1 MVLFMN
7 FTNSKVAGTLL
18 FIGATQFIIALII
31 AEAIY
36 PGYSVSKNVISDLGV
51 WGRISAPVFNPSI
64 MLFGLMVLASS
75 YFIHKQFGSRSF
87 AVLAAISGAG
97 SLGVG
102 IFPENTFIINGTPVL
117 HSLSALFA
125 FVVGGLTAVAAYR
138 FVKSPF
144 RYLSV
149 IMGTAA
155 LVAFVLF
162 ITTRDFGTLGLGEG
176 GMERMMAYPTL
187 LWIIGFGGYLLG
199 SANEK

>member
-1 MVLFMN
+1 MD
-7 FTNSKVAGTLL
+7 NSKIAGTLL
-18 FIGATQFIIALII
+18 FIGAAQFIVALII

-36 PGYSVSKNVISDLGV
+36 PGYSIAHNVISDLGV

-64 MLFGLMVLASS
+64 ILFGSTVLASAF
-75 YFIHKQFGSRSF
+75 FIRKQFSNRNF
-87 AVLAAISGAG
+87 AVLIAISGAG

-102 IFPENTFIINGTPVL
+102 IFPENTFIVNGTPVL

-125 FVVGGLTAVAAYR
+125 FVVGGITAVAAYR
-138 FVKSPF
+138 FTKAPF

-149 IMGTAA
+149 VMGVAA
-155 LVAFVLF
+155 LTAFVLF
-162 ITTRDFGTLGLGEG
+162 ITTRDSGALGLGEG

-199 SANEK
+199 NAKEK